1 MCIDMCYAI
10 YQLYLFTTKYV
21 NIDYTICYSIG
32 ILYLQDY
39 LSKHQ
44 RLEI

>member
-1 MCIDMCYAI
+1 MCIDMCYDI
-10 YQLYLFTTKYV
+10 YNIYLFTTKYV
-21 NIDYTICYSIG
+21 YIGYTICYSIV
-32 ILYLQDY
+32 ILYLQYY